1 MILITGG
8 TGRIGNVLVKE
19 LNKRYGKIKVLVR
32 TTSDLKPLEE
42 CNCEYVYGDI
52 LDKDSLEKVK

>member
-32 TTSDLKPLEE
+32 TTSDLK
-42 CNCEYVYGDI
+42 
-52 LDKDSLEKVK
+52 SLK